1 MRCTVNLPVLEII
14 TLIAAAFI
22 ASLMLTGW
30 FRKHALKQG
39 MLDVPNERTSHSV
52 PTPRGGGMA
61 IVLVCSLGLIG
72 LGVIDKLGNGIVLA
86 LLGSGGLVAGIGWL
100 DDRQGVPAV
109 WRLLVHTIAAALLLG
124 ALYLT
129 QPQLRDASAFYITVA
144 ALLIIPGLTWLLNL
158 YNFMDGIDGLAGFEA
173 VSVASTAALLIFWQ
187 APGSGLSLALL
198 LIAAATAGFLWWNW
212 PHARIFM
219 GDGGSGW
226 LGFMLGAIA
235 LCSLFSGVLSLWPWL
250 ILLGVFIVDASATLA
265 RRLLCGEAVFRP
277 HRSHAYQRWS
287 RYFNSHNVV
296 TIITLLI
303 NLLWLFPLAVI
314 AVAFPAFGMA
324 WLIVAW
330 APLFGIWL
338 WSELRLQG

>member
-1 MRCTVNLPVLEII
+1 MLETIA
-14 TLIAAAFI
+14 LIVATAI
-22 ASLMLTGW
+22 ASMMLTAW
-30 FRKHALKQG
+30 FLGHALKKG
-39 MLDVPNERTSHSV
+39 MLDIPNERSSHNA
-52 PTPRGGGMA
+52 PMPRGGGMA
-61 IVLVCSLGLIG
+61 IVVVCSLALIW
-72 LGVIDKLGNGIVLA
+72 LGIINELPDSIVLA
-86 LLGSGGLVAGIGWL
+86 LLVTGSLVAGVGWL
-100 DDRQGVPAV
+100 DDRQGVRPS
-109 WRLLVHTIAAALLLG
+109 WRLFVHASSAALLFW

-129 QPQLRDASAFYITVA
+129 QAELQDADTVYVA
-144 ALLIIPGLTWLLNL
+144 LLALLIVPGLTWLLNL

-173 VSVASTAALLIFWQ
+173 VSVAAAAALLIFWQ

>member
-1 MRCTVNLPVLEII
+1 MLETIA
-14 TLIAAAFI
+14 LIVATAI
-22 ASLMLTGW
+22 ASMMLTAW
-30 FRKHALKQG
+30 FLGHALKKG
-39 MLDVPNERTSHSV
+39 MLDIPNERSSHNA

-61 IVLVCSLGLIG
+61 IVVVCSLGLIW
-72 LGVIDKLGNGIVLA
+72 LGIVNELPDSIVLA
-86 LLGSGGLVAGIGWL
+86 LLVTGSLVAGVGWL
-100 DDRQGVPAV
+100 DDKKGVPPI
-109 WRLLVHTIAAALLLG
+109 WRLLVHASSAALLFW

-129 QPQLRDASAFYITVA
+129 QAELQDADTVYVA
-144 ALLIIPGLTWLLNL
+144 LLALLIVPGLTWLLNL